1 MLLYLLC
8 ATDGMKLT
16 VGLGQGSR
24 EPQELVA
31 MAFKLLQAV
40 LEIYK
45 THDF

>member
-1 MLLYLLC
+1 MLLYLLS

-31 MAFKLLQAV
+31 MVFELLKYTKLMIFNEA
-40 LEIYK
+40 
-45 THDF
+45 